1 VQNQDKERWL
11 ELCEQAAEEQ
21 NAERLL
27 VLVQEINRLLEQ
39 KHERL
44 EPRDRRNPP
53 AIPTNV

>member
-1 VQNQDKERWL
+1 MQNQDKERWL

-27 VLVQEINRLLEQ
+27 VLVQEINCLLEQ

-44 EPRDRRNPP
+44 DPRDRRNPP
-53 AIPTNV
+53 AIPTSV

>member
-1 VQNQDKERWL
+1 MQNQVKERWL

-44 EPRDRRNPP
+44 DPRDRRNPP
-53 AIPTNV
+53 AIPTSV